1 MASFVAGHSNIH
13 TRCAVASLRPFMSF
27 KRRNCVASTL
37 HPPGNVQSW
46 GIVCTSLK
54 LWPCRQH
61 SGRKQAAPTVESQAD
76 TDTPLLPRFMVC
88 GCVAGCVAV
97 LAPRTTLTNCVVG
110 QEDDAGD
117 VWVRKSI
124 NQRACWLLDV
134 LRLWQGAVGHV
145 SHAAIALLPG
155 LCGCC
160 CLQLPGWGPACC
172 TGARG
177 CQSHQHQQQEG
188 WVARDA
194 PPQQRWVWRSL
205 RHVKRYAD
213 AWPSPGS
220 LCGALPVVSGLRWH
234 RQEKHKWIGELN
246 FES

>member
-13 TRCAVASLRPFMSF
+13 TRCAVASLRPYMSF
-27 KRRNCVASTL
+27 RRRNCVASTL

-46 GIVCTSLK
+46 GIVCMSLK

-61 SGRKQAAPTVESQAD
+61 SGRKRAAPTVESQAD
-76 TDTPLLPRFMVC
+76 TDTLPRFMV
-88 GCVAGCVAV
+88 GCDAV
-97 LAPRTTLTNCVVG
+97 LAPRTTLTNCVVC
-110 QEDDAGD
+110 QEYDAGD

-124 NQRACWLLDV
+124 DQRACWRVCCLSC
-134 LRLWQGAVGHV
+134 AVGHV
-145 SHAAIALLPG
+145 SSRPQHAAIALLLR

-177 CQSHQHQQQEG
+177 CQSQQHQQEQV

-194 PPQQRWVWRSL
+194 PPKQRWVWRSL
-205 RHVKRYAD
+205 VKYHVKCYAD
-213 AWPSPGS
+213 AWPSPSS
-220 LCGALPVVSGLRWH
+220 L
-234 RQEKHKWIGELN
+234 
-246 FES
+246 